1 MTGVKMNSLF
11 CKSATILAI
20 AIAASTLSHPP
31 TQVQAKLDD
40 KSAIAAL
47 DTEYQAAVAKN
58 DAATMARLLADDFTL
73 VTGSGKVYS
82 KQDLLDEAM
91 NGRLQ
96 YERQD
101 DSEQTVRLWGNTAV
115 ITAKLYAKGT
125 EGAKP
130 FEYTLW
136 FSDTYIR
143 TPSGWRYV
151 FGQSSIPLQRTG
163 SK

>member
-1 MTGVKMNSLF
+1 MNLSL
-11 CKSATILAI
+11 CKSATILAMAGATI
-20 AIAASTLSHPP
+20 VLSLWHSSSQAHAS
-31 TQVQAKLDD
+31 LDD
-40 KSAIAAL
+40 KSFIAAL

-58 DAATMARLLADDFTL
+58 DVATMARLLGDDFTL

-82 KQDLLDEAM
+82 RRDLLDEAQS
-91 NGRLQ
+91 GKLQ

-115 ITAKLYAKGT
+115 ITAKLFAKGT
-125 EGAKP
+125 ESGKT

-136 FSDTYIR
+136 FSDTYVR

-151 FGQSSIPLQRTG
+151 FGQSSIPLPKTSSR
-163 SK
+163 